1 MSRRR
6 IQRFA
11 GAGLVAAMLV
21 LTAAVPS
28 SAQQDPKAPGISK
41 RRMPPSTTDGSWDG
55 TWFYMNRD
63 MKMALWFLT
72 EGDTVKVKLQ
82 YLDMA
87 DAESFATNWEG
98 QAEYAHRGS
107 QGKMSIGL
115 QETSPDRMAGD
126 WSWEL
131 KNKVSSRVESGQFEM
146 FRSLDGRSLVMAFS
160 DLSRKFQGKRSQE
173 LELDAIWTF
182 RKASRRH
189 VVWGELPF

>member
-6 IQRFA
+6 IHAFV
-11 GAGLVAAMLV
+11 GAGLVATLLV

-28 SAQQDPKAPGISK
+28 WAQQDPKAPGISK
-41 RRMPPSTTDGSWDG
+41 RRLPPSTTDGSWDG

-63 MKMALWFLT
+63 MKMALWFRT
-72 EGDTVKVKLQ
+72 EADTVKVKFQ

-87 DAESFATNWEG
+87 DAESFSTSWEG

-107 QGKMSIGL
+107 QGTMSIGI
-115 QETSPDRMAGD
+115 QETSPDRMTGT
-126 WSWEL
+126 WNWEL
-131 KNKVSSRVESGQFEM
+131 KNRVSSRAESGKFQM
-146 FRSLDGRSLVMAFS
+146 FRSLDGRSMVMAFE
-160 DLSRKFQGKRSQE
+160 DLTRNFQGKRSQE
-173 LELDAIWTF
+173 VQLDAIWTF